1 MDKDKPRRIDSL
13 GRVTEPLAEH
23 LWEKSWQKTSPQPE
37 VDWDSLYDQHSKED
51 V

>member
-1 MDKDKPRRIDSL
+1 MDEKPKRIDSL
-13 GRVTEPLAEH
+13 GRVTEPLAVH

-37 VDWDSLYDQHSKED
+37 VDWEISWEPIIH